1 MTTRQA
7 LAAVVAVA
15 GVGAGFALA
24 QDGGAA
30 AAKPVKVGYVNVRQV
45 LQDYRKTGALDQ
57 ELRDR
62 SAKLE
67 QRIAEMEKE
76 KSQLETNLRVHP
88 KGTQM
93 YREKLREIYEKE
105 QAIAFQQKWSRVELD
120 NQAAESTLEIYK
132 DLLDAVKKVAQ
143 EKGYGLVCKF
153 EDREIEADGGPEMN
167 LRINMRTVL
176 FCDLEHD
183 LTKAV
188 LERLDADWLK
198 ANPGTPPGGGKPAD
212 KPADKP
218 AGGSPAG
225 GGEKPAG
232 GGK

>member
-1 MTTRQA
+1 MTTMRA
-7 LAAVVAVA
+7 LALGVAVA
-15 GVGAGFALA
+15 GVGAGLALA

-45 LQDYRKTGALDQ
+45 LQDYDKTAALDQ

-76 KSQLETNLRVHP
+76 KAQLETNLRVHP
-88 KGTQM
+88 KDTQM

-120 NQAAESTLEIYK
+120 NQAAQSTLEIYK
-132 DLLDAVKKVAQ
+132 DLLDTVKKVAL
-143 EKGYGLVCKF
+143 EKGYGLVLKF
-153 EDREIEADGGPEMN
+153 EDQTIEADGGPEMN

-188 LERLDADWLK
+188 LDRLDADWQK
-198 ANPGTPPGGGKPAD
+198 ANPAGGGGKPPE
-212 KPADKP
+212 KPGEKP

-225 GGEKPAG
+225 GDGKPAG
-232 GGK
+232 GGR